1 MKKVLLLFGGN
12 SVEHEVSCKSVKS
25 IAENIDRD
33 LFSYELVG
41 ISKENKWYIFH
52 GDLCLLENGNWLE
65 GNVEEIENIL
75 SYVKQFDVV
84 FPMLHGANG
93 EDGKIQ
99 GMLEMFGIPFV
110 GCKTLASSIG
120 MDKEMSK
127 IFFKH
132 LRIPEVPY
140 EVVEDVYDL
149 DKIIEKLG
157 FPMIVK
163 PANGGSSIG
172 IEKATDALELLA
184 AIENAKKYDKKIIV
198 EKFIESRELECAVLE
213 TKDNLILSKLGEIKA
228 SNSFYDYEA
237 KYVMPSQTE
246 IVRNLP
252 EDVVAKIQEY
262 AKTIFQKLEC
272 SGYARIDFF
281 YEEETDAIYINEINT
296 IPGFTSI
303 SMYPELIKNEGISYK
318 DLITILIENA
328 RK

>member
-12 SVEHEVSCKSVKS
+12 SSEHEVSCKSVKS
-25 IAENIDRD
+25 IAENMNQE
-33 LFSYELVG
+33 LFSYTLVG

-52 GDLCLLENGNWLE
+52 DDLVLLENGNWLE
-65 GNVEEIENIL
+65 GDVEEIENIL

-84 FPMLHGANG
+84 FPMLHGTNG
-93 EDGKIQ
+93 EDGKLQ
-99 GMLEMFGIPFV
+99 GMLELFGIPFV
-110 GCKTLASSIG
+110 GCRTLSSAIG
-120 MDKEMSK
+120 MDKEVSK

-132 LRIPEVPY
+132 LGIPEIPY

-198 EKFIESRELECAVLE
+198 EKFIVARELECAVLE

-228 SNSFYDYEA
+228 SNSFYDYES
-237 KYVMPSQTE
+237 KYVMPSRTE

-252 EDVVAKIQEY
+252 EDVVFKIKEY
-262 AKTIFQKLEC
+262 AKVIFQGLEC
-272 SGYARIDFF
+272 KGYARIDFF
-281 YEEETDAIYINEINT
+281 YVEDTDDIFINEINT
-296 IPGFTSI
+296 IPGFTTI
-303 SMYPELIKNEGISYK
+303 SMYPELIKNEGISYM
-318 DLITILIENA
+318 DLITTLIENA
-328 RK
+328 